1 MLKRLS
7 FTSRIWLGLFALW
20 VVFLS
25 GVLSSWVGS
34 PGAWQAYRLHSL
46 LRDREDRRI
55 ALQQEIAKIQTEYGA
70 LEKSRAIQLREIRH
84 VLGYVAP
91 GEMIFDF
98 TSDARE

>member
-7 FTSRIWLGLFALW
+7 FSSKIWLGLFGCW
-20 VVFLS
+20 VLFLS

-34 PGAWQAYRLHSL
+34 PGLWQAYRLQSL
-46 LRDREDRRI
+46 LKENEERKMSVH
-55 ALQQEIAKIQTEYGA
+55 QEIVKIQTDYNA

-98 TSDARE
+98 ASDLRE